1 MAGIFADSDAIHNP
15 QRRMPGVNGRKAAKR
30 GVKVRPSAE
39 ASGAKGRSLFLRLAA
54 MAAYQTIFSL
64 S

>member
-30 GVKVRPSAE
+30 GVKVRPLAE
-39 ASGAKGRSLFLRLAA
+39 ASGAKGRGRFLRQAA
-54 MAAYQTIFSL
+54 IAAYQTVFLL